1 MNSNDRIIKTKQG
14 NKFLLIMLNKILKT
28 IKENGEYYKARD
40 VGKNYVCYL
49 WETARICVGLAKK
62 FGKDEYVVF
71 LNFNSS
77 DIGTD
82 VMLYIDTEERTV
94 KRHSVILSFLLK
106 KITNAPL
113 VLKSLDGLR
122 VFIEELI
129 RALPAEDE
137 SEENEKMADNEK
149 HQKAAVAV
157 VNIS

>member
-14 NKFLLIMLNKILKT
+14 NKFLLIMLNKILKI
-28 IKENGEYYKARD
+28 IKENGEYYKVRD
-40 VGKNYVCYL
+40 AGNNYVCYM

-62 FGKDEYVVF
+62 VGKDEYIVYLDF
-71 LNFNSS
+71 DSN

-82 VMLYIDTEERTV
+82 IMFVVDTEERTV
-94 KRHSVILSFLLK
+94 KSHSMILSFLLK
-106 KITNAPL
+106 NITNASL

-137 SEENEKMADNEK
+137 ENEKMANNET
-149 HQKAAVAV
+149 HPKAAVAV
-157 VNIS
+157 ANFS

>member
-14 NKFLLIMLNKILKT
+14 NKFLLTMLTRILKI
-28 IKENGEYYKARD
+28 IKENGEYYNVRD
-40 VGKNYVCYL
+40 AGNNYVCYM

-62 FGKDEYVVF
+62 FGKDEYIVYLDF
-71 LNFNSS
+71 DSN

-82 VMLYIDTEERTV
+82 IMFVVDTEERSV
-94 KRHSVILSFLLK
+94 KSHSMILSFLLK
-106 KITNAPL
+106 NITNASL

-137 SEENEKMADNEK
+137 ENEKMADNET
-149 HQKAAVAV
+149 HPKAVVAVA
-157 VNIS
+157 NLS

>member
-1 MNSNDRIIKTKQG
+1 MNSNERLIKTKPSS
-14 NKFLLIMLNKILKT
+14 KFLLAMLTKIVKT
-28 IKENGEYYKARD
+28 IKENGEYYNVRD
-40 VGKNYVCYL
+40 AGNNYVCYM

-71 LNFNSS
+71 LNFNSN

-82 VMLYIDTEERTV
+82 VMLFVDTEDRTV
-94 KRHSVILSFLLK
+94 KSHSVILSFLIK

-137 SEENEKMADNEK
+137 ENEKIADNET
-149 HQKAAVAV
+149 HPKAVVAVA
-157 VNIS
+157 NLS

>member
-14 NKFLLIMLNKILKT
+14 NKFLLTMLTKILKT
-28 IKENGEYYKARD
+28 IKENGEYYNVRD
-40 VGKNYVCYL
+40 AGNNYVCYM

-62 FGKDEYVVF
+62 FGKDEYIVYLDF
-71 LNFNSS
+71 DSN

-82 VMLYIDTEERTV
+82 IMFVVDTEERTV
-94 KRHSVILSFLLK
+94 TSHSMILSFLLK
-106 KITNAPL
+106 NITNASL

-137 SEENEKMADNEK
+137 ENEKMANNETRSD
-149 HQKAAVAV
+149 AAVPV
-157 VNIS
+157 VNFS

>member
-14 NKFLLIMLNKILKT
+14 NKFLLTMLTRILKI
-28 IKENGEYYKARD
+28 IKENGEYYKVRD
-40 VGKNYVCYL
+40 AGNNYVCYM

-62 FGKDEYVVF
+62 FGKDEYIVYLDF
-71 LNFNSS
+71 DSN

-82 VMLYIDTEERTV
+82 IMFVVDTEERTV
-94 KRHSVILSFLLK
+94 KRHSVILSFLIK
-106 KITNAPL
+106 KISNAPL

-137 SEENEKMADNEK
+137 ENEKMADNET
-149 HQKAAVAV
+149 HPKAVVAVA
-157 VNIS
+157 NLS

>member
-1 MNSNDRIIKTKQG
+1 MNSNDRLIKIKQG
-14 NKFLLIMLNKILKT
+14 NKFLLTMLNKILKI

-40 VGKNYVCYL
+40 AGENYVCYL

-71 LNFNSS
+71 LNFNSN

-82 VMLYIDTEERTV
+82 VMLFVDTEDRTV
-94 KRHSVILSFLLK
+94 KSHSVILSFLIK
-106 KITNAPL
+106 KITNTPL

-137 SEENEKMADNEK
+137 ENEKMADKET
-149 HQKAAVAV
+149 HPKAAVAV
-157 VNIS
+157 ANLS

>member
-1 MNSNDRIIKTKQG
+1 M
-14 NKFLLIMLNKILKT
+14 
-28 IKENGEYYKARD
+28 RD
-40 VGKNYVCYL
+40 AGKNYVCYL

-62 FGKDEYVVF
+62 FGKDEYIVF
-71 LNFNSS
+71 LNFNSN

-82 VMLYIDTEERTV
+82 VMLFVDTEDRTV
-94 KRHSVILSFLLK
+94 KSHSVILSFLIK

-137 SEENEKMADNEK
+137 ENEKMAYNET
-149 HQKAAVAV
+149 HPKAAVPV
-157 VNIS
+157 VNFS

>member
-14 NKFLLIMLNKILKT
+14 NKFLLTMLTKILKT
-28 IKENGEYYKARD
+28 IKENGEYYNVRD
-40 VGKNYVCYL
+40 AGNNYVCYM

-62 FGKDEYVVF
+62 FGKDEYIVYLDF
-71 LNFNSS
+71 DSN

-82 VMLYIDTEERTV
+82 IMFVVDTEERTV
-94 KRHSVILSFLLK
+94 TSHSMILSFLLK
-106 KITNAPL
+106 NITNASL

-137 SEENEKMADNEK
+137 ENEKMADNET
-149 HQKAAVAV
+149 HPKAVVAVA
-157 VNIS
+157 NLS

>member
-1 MNSNDRIIKTKQG
+1 
-14 NKFLLIMLNKILKT
+14 MLTKILKT
-28 IKENGEYYKARD
+28 IKENGEYYKVRD
-40 VGKNYVCYL
+40 AGENYVCYM

-62 FGKDEYVVF
+62 FGKDEYIVYLDF
-71 LNFNSS
+71 DSN

-82 VMLYIDTEERTV
+82 IMFVVDTEERTV
-94 KRHSVILSFLLK
+94 KRHSMILSFLLK

-137 SEENEKMADNEK
+137 ENEKMANKETHPKGSDF
-149 HQKAAVAV
+149 HRVSYQP
-157 VNIS
+157 SSSFPLSGSPRLG